1 MKFLIGI
8 SLSLL
13 AFTVSA
19 QKRVLHV
26 GVIKDSATQ
35 EIITFTSITNLNNS
49 KTVISNKAGLF
60 YLNVDENSLLSFAA
74 VGYYF
79 DTVRISKEI
88 LLKDTIRIYLKPLTK
103 SLANVTV
110 YSNKKYSAYQL
121 DSIQRR
127 TEFFTG
133 KSDYAIPAFSNGNS
147 GTGIGL
153 NLDHFYNRE
162 KRKKKV
168 ITLFE
173 QMEQEQYINYRYTPQ
188 FVNEFTQ
195 LTDDAL
201 SEFMQQS
208 RPSYFWLRKHT
219 EKEDLIYYI
228 NDQLKLFQK
237 KK

>member
-1 MKFLIGI
+1 M
-8 SLSLL
+8 
-13 AFTVSA
+13 
-19 QKRVLHV
+19 
-26 GVIKDSATQ
+26 
-35 EIITFTSITNLNNS
+35 
-49 KTVISNKAGLF
+49 
-60 YLNVDENSLLSFAA
+60 LSFAA

-79 DTVRISKEI
+79 DTVRFTKEI
-88 LLKDTIRIYLKPLTK
+88 LLQDTIHIYLKPLTK

-133 KSDYAIPAFSNGNS
+133 KSDYAIPTFSNGNS

-201 SEFMQQS
+201 SEFIQQS
-208 RPSYFWLRKHT
+208 RPSYSWLRKHT
-219 EKEDLIYYI
+219 EKEDLLYYI

>member
-1 MKFLIGI
+1 MKFFIGI
-8 SLSLL
+8 CLSLI
-13 AFTVSA
+13 AFTASA
-19 QKRVLHV
+19 QKKGLNI
-26 GVIKDSATQ
+26 GIIKDSVTQ

-74 VGYYF
+74 V
-79 DTVRISKEI
+79 
-88 LLKDTIRIYLKPLTK
+88 
-103 SLANVTV
+103 TV
-110 YSNKKYSAYQL
+110 YSNKKYNAYQM

-133 KSDYAIPAFSNGNS
+133 KSDYAIPTFSNGNS

-208 RPSYFWLRKHT
+208 RPSYSWLRKHT

-228 NDQLKLFQK
+228 NDQLKLFDK
-237 KK
+237 KN